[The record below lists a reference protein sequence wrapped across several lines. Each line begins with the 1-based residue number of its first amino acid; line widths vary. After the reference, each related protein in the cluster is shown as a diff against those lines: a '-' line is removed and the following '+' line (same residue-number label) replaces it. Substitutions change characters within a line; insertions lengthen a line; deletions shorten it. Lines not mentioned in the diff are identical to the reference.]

1 MIKVTGLPSGQWF
14 VWALHSFTRSLT
26 VTAVTVFA
34 LFDTRARSRA
44 AASEA
49 LLNINANT
57 LRVLR
62 NVFWYDNA
70 PPPPA
75 DNRLRLIVLELSP
88 PLNVNKVHVPLE
100 PIAFPE
106 VPRAANDENPIATES
121 ASPAS
126 TATRNSLQ
134 AHAKPI

>member
-1 MIKVTGLPSGQWF
+1 MIKVTGLPSGQRL

-49 LLNINANT
+49 PLNINTNT
-57 LRVLR
+57 LKVLR
-62 NVFWYDNA
+62 TAFWYDNA

-75 DNRLRLIVLELSP
+75 VNRLRLIVLQLSL
-88 PLNVNKVHVPLE
+88 PLNVDEVYVPLE

-106 VPRAANDENPIATES
+106 
-121 ASPAS
+121 
-126 TATRNSLQ
+126 
-134 AHAKPI
+134 